1 MRTSALRLS
10 VVYAAS
16 FAVALVA
23 LVFVIYLLTARYINA
38 EVDTVIERDA
48 LGMLDAYG
56 RGGTRGI
63 ISEINL
69 RASTFSRINAVYLLA
84 DNEGFVIAGNL
95 PAWPVMKRRDDR
107 WVEFEIELR
116 EGGVETDRPV
126 RAMLLDPGP
135 GLRLLVGT
143 DLSDRRELGERF
155 AVAAAI
161 GTLLVTLLALGIG
174 YRQSRRILARVEAV
188 SRSCKEIVAGNLSR
202 RLPLAGDDDEFD
214 TLAVEVNG
222 LLARLARTTE
232 ILRTALHSA
241 AHDLRSPM
249 HRMRLRIEQALST
262 AEQGATEQGV
272 VGETGATTGP
282 DRETLDVL
290 LRDVDHMQRVLTALL
305 QIAEAESGT
314 VGARPEPVPLDIM
327 LGELG
332 ELYQPQAEEQG
343 VALSVS
349 CEPGSC
355 VLGHRQLLAQAVANL
370 IDNAL
375 KCTPAGGRI
384 ELRTHAVD
392 GRQII
397 SVADSGPG
405 IPAEERTRAVEPFV
419 RLSNAPPRDGSGLGL
434 NLVAAVARLHGGC
447 LRLEDNRPGLIA
459 LLELPVG
466 APVGASLGA
475 TSIDRA

>member
-16 FAVALVA
+16 FAAALVA
-23 LVFVIYLLTARYINA
+23 LVFVIYLLTTRFINT
-38 EVDTVIERDA
+38 EVDAVIERDA
-48 LGMLDAYG
+48 LGLLEAYG
-56 RGGTRGI
+56 RSGTPGI
-63 ISEINL
+63 ISELNL
-69 RASTFSRINAVYLLA
+69 RASTFSRINAVYLLT
-84 DNEGFVIAGNL
+84 DGEGFVIAGNL
-95 PAWPVMKRRDDR
+95 PAWPMMRGRDGR
-107 WVEFEIELR
+107 WAEFEIELR
-116 EGGVETDRPV
+116 EGGIETDRPV
-126 RAMLLDPGP
+126 RALVLDPAP
-135 GLRLLVGT
+135 GVRLLVGT
-143 DLSDRRELGERF
+143 DLSDRRDLGRRF

-174 YRQSRRILARVEAV
+174 YRQSQRILARVEAV
-188 SRSCKEIVAGNLSR
+188 SRSCKEIVSGNLAR

-214 TLAVEVNG
+214 TLAVEVNA

-249 HRMRLRIEQALST
+249 HRMRLRLEQSLS
-262 AEQGATEQGV
+262 ASDESGAADQTR
-272 VGETGATTGP
+272 P
-282 DRETLDVL
+282 ETLEQT

-314 VGARPEPVPLDIM
+314 VGALPEPVALDTM

-343 VALSVS
+343 VELSVT
-349 CEPGSC
+349 CATGSS

-375 KCTPAGGRI
+375 QFTPAGGHI
-384 ELRTHAVD
+384 ELRTRVAE
-392 GRQII
+392 GRLII
-397 SVADSGPG
+397 SVTDSGPG
-405 IPAEERTRAVEPFV
+405 IPADERARAVEPFV

-434 NLVAAVARLHGGC
+434 NLAAAVARLHGGS
-447 LRLEDNRPGLIA
+447 LRLEDNRPGLVA
-459 LLELPVG
+459 LLEVPAGVPV
-466 APVGASLGA
+466 S
-475 TSIDRA
+475 

>member
-16 FAVALVA
+16 FAAALVA
-23 LVFVIYLLTARYINA
+23 LVFVIYLLTMRYINT
-38 EVDTVIERDA
+38 EVDNVIERDA
-48 LGMLDAYG
+48 LGILEAYG
-56 RGGTRGI
+56 RSGTRGI
-63 ISEINL
+63 VGELDL
-69 RASTFSRINAVYLLA
+69 RASTFSRINAVYLLT
-84 DNEGFVIAGNL
+84 DGEGFVIAGNL
-95 PAWPVMKRRDDR
+95 PAWPIMSGGDGP

-116 EGGVETDRPV
+116 EGGRETGRTV
-126 RAMLLDPGP
+126 RAMVVQPGP

-143 DLSDRRELGERF
+143 DLSDRRDLGQRF
-155 AVAAAI
+155 AVAAGI

-188 SRSCKEIVAGNLSR
+188 SRSCKEIVAGNLAG

-214 TLAVEVNG
+214 ALAGEVNG
-222 LLARLARTTE
+222 LLARLSRTTD

-249 HRMRLRIEQALST
+249 HRMRLRMEQALRT
-262 AEQGATEQGV
+262 ANDAGSAERSQRDTIE
-272 VGETGATTGP
+272 
-282 DRETLDVL
+282 L
-290 LRDVDHMQRVLTALL
+290 LLHDVDHMQRVLTALL

-314 VGARPEPVPLDIM
+314 VGARPEPVALDTM

-332 ELYQPQAEEQG
+332 ELYQPQAEQQG
-343 VALSVS
+343 IALSVA
-349 CEPGSC
+349 CEPGHF

-375 KCTPAGGRI
+375 KFTPPGGRVELRTGAAGGR
-384 ELRTHAVD
+384 VV
-392 GRQII
+392 I

-405 IPAEERTRAVEPFV
+405 IAADERARAVEPFV

-434 NLVAAVARLHGGC
+434 NLAAAVARLHGGS
-447 LRLEDNRPGLIA
+447 LSLEDNRPGLVA
-459 LLELPVG
+459 RLDLPVG
-466 APVGASLGA
+466 APAGVPSGAIA
-475 TSIDRA
+475 MDRA

>member
-16 FAVALVA
+16 FAAALVA
-23 LVFVIYLLTARYINA
+23 LVFVIYLLTTRFINT
-38 EVDTVIERDA
+38 EVDAVIERDA
-48 LGMLDAYG
+48 LGLLEAYG
-56 RGGTRGI
+56 RSGTPGI
-63 ISEINL
+63 ISELNL
-69 RASTFSRINAVYLLA
+69 RASTFSRINAVYLLT
-84 DNEGFVIAGNL
+84 DGEGFVIAGNL
-95 PAWPVMKRRDDR
+95 PAWPMMRGRDGR
-107 WVEFEIELR
+107 WAEFEIELR
-116 EGGVETDRPV
+116 EGGIETDRPV
-126 RAMLLDPGP
+126 RALVLDPAP
-135 GLRLLVGT
+135 GVRLLVGT
-143 DLSDRRELGERF
+143 DLSDRRDLGRRF

-174 YRQSRRILARVEAV
+174 YRQSQRILARVEAV
-188 SRSCKEIVAGNLSR
+188 SRSCKEIVSGNLAR

-214 TLAVEVNG
+214 TLAVEVNA

-249 HRMRLRIEQALST
+249 HRMRLRLEQSLS
-262 AEQGATEQGV
+262 ASDEGATGDQ
-272 VGETGATTGP
+272 TRP
-282 DRETLDVL
+282 ETLEQT

-314 VGARPEPVPLDIM
+314 VGALPEPVALDTM

-343 VALSVS
+343 VELSVT
-349 CEPGSC
+349 CATGSSL
-355 VLGHRQLLAQAVANL
+355 LGHRQLLAQAVANL

-375 KCTPAGGRI
+375 KFTPAGGRI
-384 ELRTHAVD
+384 ELRTRVVE
-392 GRQII
+392 GRLII

-405 IPAEERTRAVEPFV
+405 IPADERTRAVEPFV

-434 NLVAAVARLHGGC
+434 NLAAAVARLHGGS
-447 LRLEDNRPGLIA
+447 LRLEDNRPGLVA
-459 LLELPVG
+459 LLEVPAGVPV
-466 APVGASLGA
+466 S
-475 TSIDRA
+475 

>member
-16 FAVALVA
+16 FAAALVA
-23 LVFVIYLLTARYINA
+23 LVFVIYLLTTRYINT

-48 LGMLDAYG
+48 LGILEAYG
-56 RGGTRGI
+56 RSGTRGI
-63 ISEINL
+63 VGELEL
-69 RASTFSRINAVYLLA
+69 RASTFSRINAVYLLT
-84 DNEGFVIAGNL
+84 DSEGFVIAGNL
-95 PAWPVMKRRDDR
+95 PAWPVMSGSDGP

-116 EGGVETDRPV
+116 EGGRETGRTV
-126 RAMLLDPGP
+126 RAMVMQPAP

-143 DLSDRRELGERF
+143 DLSDRRDLGQRF
-155 AVAAAI
+155 AVAAGI

-174 YRQSRRILARVEAV
+174 YRQSQRILARVEAV
-188 SRSCKEIVAGNLSR
+188 SRSCKEIVAGNLAG

-214 TLAVEVNG
+214 ALAGEVNG
-222 LLARLARTTE
+222 LLARLSRTTE

-249 HRMRLRIEQALST
+249 HRMRLRMEQALNNADDDGL
-262 AEQGATEQGV
+262 AEGAPRDTMEM
-272 VGETGATTGP
+272 
-282 DRETLDVL
+282 L

-314 VGARPEPVPLDIM
+314 VGARPEPVALDTM

-332 ELYQPQAEEQG
+332 ELYQPQAEQQG
-343 VALSVS
+343 IALSVS
-349 CEPGSC
+349 CEPGHF

-375 KCTPAGGRI
+375 KFTPPGGRVELRTGAAGGR
-384 ELRTHAVD
+384 VV
-392 GRQII
+392 I

-405 IPAEERTRAVEPFV
+405 IPADERTRAVEPFV

-434 NLVAAVARLHGGC
+434 NLAAAVARLHGGS
-447 LRLEDNRPGLIA
+447 LSLEDNRPGLVA
-459 LLELPVG
+459 RLDLPVG
-466 APVGASLGA
+466 TPAGAPSGA
-475 TSIDRA
+475 IPMDRA

>member
-16 FAVALVA
+16 FATALVA

-48 LGMLDAYG
+48 RGMLDAYG
-56 RGGTRGI
+56 RSGTRGI
-63 ISEINL
+63 ISELNL
-69 RASTFSRINAVYLLA
+69 RASTFSRINAVYLLT
-84 DNEGFVIAGNL
+84 DSEGFVIAGNL
-95 PAWPVMKRRDDR
+95 PAWPVMRGREGP

-126 RAMLLDPGP
+126 RAMVLDPGP

-143 DLSDRRELGERF
+143 DLSDRRDLGRRF

-174 YRQSRRILARVEAV
+174 YRQSQRILARVEAV

-249 HRMRLRIEQALST
+249 HRMRLRMEQALG
-262 AEQGATEQGV
+262 GAG
-272 VGETGATTGP
+272 TGAE
-282 DRETLDVL
+282 RETLDLL

-314 VGARPEPVPLDIM
+314 VGARPEPVPLDRM

-349 CEPGSC
+349 CAPGSS

-375 KCTPAGGRI
+375 KFTPTGGRI
-384 ELRTHAVD
+384 ELRTLAVD
-392 GRQII
+392 RHLII
-397 SVADSGPG
+397 AVADSGPG

-434 NLVAAVARLHGGC
+434 NLAAAVARLHGGS
-447 LRLEDNRPGLIA
+447 LRLEDNGPGLVA
-459 LLELPVG
+459 LLELPVVPLA
-466 APVGASLGA
+466 APTG
-475 TSIDRA
+475 TTDIDRA

>member
-16 FAVALVA
+16 FAAALVA
-23 LVFVIYLLTARYINA
+23 LVFVIYLLTTRFINT
-38 EVDTVIERDA
+38 EVDAVIERDA
-48 LGMLDAYG
+48 LGLLEAYG
-56 RGGTRGI
+56 RSGTPGI
-63 ISEINL
+63 ISELNL
-69 RASTFSRINAVYLLA
+69 RASTFSRINAVYLLT
-84 DNEGFVIAGNL
+84 DGEGFVIAGNL
-95 PAWPVMKRRDDR
+95 PAWPMMRGRDGR
-107 WVEFEIELR
+107 WAEFEIELR
-116 EGGVETDRPV
+116 EGGIETDRPV
-126 RAMLLDPGP
+126 RALVLDPAP
-135 GLRLLVGT
+135 GVRLLVGT
-143 DLSDRRELGERF
+143 DLSDRRDLGRRF

-174 YRQSRRILARVEAV
+174 YRQSQRILARVEAV
-188 SRSCKEIVAGNLSR
+188 SRSCKEIVSGNLAR

-214 TLAVEVNG
+214 TLAVEVNA

-249 HRMRLRIEQALST
+249 HRMRLRLEQSLS
-262 AEQGATEQGV
+262 ASDAGATADQ
-272 VGETGATTGP
+272 TRP
-282 DRETLDVL
+282 ETLEQT

-314 VGARPEPVPLDIM
+314 VGALPEPVALDTM

-343 VALSVS
+343 VELSVA
-349 CEPGSC
+349 CATGSS

-375 KCTPAGGRI
+375 KFTPAGGRI
-384 ELRTHAVD
+384 ELRTRVAE
-392 GRQII
+392 GRLII
-397 SVADSGPG
+397 SVTDSGPG
-405 IPAEERTRAVEPFV
+405 IPADERARAVEPFV

-434 NLVAAVARLHGGC
+434 NLAAAVARLHGGS
-447 LRLEDNRPGLIA
+447 LRLEDNRPGLVA
-459 LLELPVG
+459 LLEVPAGVPV
-466 APVGASLGA
+466 S
-475 TSIDRA
+475 

>member
-16 FAVALVA
+16 FAAALVA
-23 LVFVIYLLTARYINA
+23 LVFVIYLLTTRFINT
-38 EVDTVIERDA
+38 EVDAVIERDA
-48 LGMLDAYG
+48 LGLLEAYG
-56 RGGTRGI
+56 RSGTPGI
-63 ISEINL
+63 ISELNL
-69 RASTFSRINAVYLLA
+69 RASTFSRINAVYLLT
-84 DNEGFVIAGNL
+84 DGEGFVIAGNL
-95 PAWPVMKRRDDR
+95 PAWPMMRGRDGR
-107 WVEFEIELR
+107 WAEFEIELR
-116 EGGVETDRPV
+116 EGGIETDRPV
-126 RAMLLDPGP
+126 RALVLDPAP
-135 GLRLLVGT
+135 GVRLLVGT
-143 DLSDRRELGERF
+143 DLSDRRDLGRRF

-174 YRQSRRILARVEAV
+174 YRQSQRILARVEAV
-188 SRSCKEIVAGNLSR
+188 SRSCKEIVSGNLAR

-214 TLAVEVNG
+214 TLAVEVNA

-249 HRMRLRIEQALST
+249 HRMRLRLEQSLS
-262 AEQGATEQGV
+262 ASDESGAADQTR
-272 VGETGATTGP
+272 P
-282 DRETLDVL
+282 ETLEQT

-314 VGARPEPVPLDIM
+314 VGALPEPVALDTM

-343 VALSVS
+343 VELSVT
-349 CEPGSC
+349 CATGSS

-375 KCTPAGGRI
+375 KFTPAGGHI
-384 ELRTHAVD
+384 ELRTRVAE
-392 GRQII
+392 GRLII
-397 SVADSGPG
+397 SVTDSGPG
-405 IPAEERTRAVEPFV
+405 IPADERARAVEPFV

-434 NLVAAVARLHGGC
+434 NLAAAVARLHGGS
-447 LRLEDNRPGLIA
+447 LRLEDNRPGLVA
-459 LLELPVG
+459 LLEVPAGVPV
-466 APVGASLGA
+466 S
-475 TSIDRA
+475 

>member
-1 MRTSALRLS
+1 
-10 VVYAAS
+10 
-16 FAVALVA
+16 VA
-23 LVFVIYLLTARYINA
+23 LVFVIYLLTTRFINTETDA
-38 EVDTVIERDA
+38 VIERDA
-48 LGMLDAYG
+48 LSLLEAYG
-56 RGGTRGI
+56 RSGTQGI
-63 ISEINL
+63 ISELKL
-69 RASTFSRINAVYLLA
+69 RASTFSRINAVYLLT
-84 DNEGFVIAGNL
+84 DGEGFVIAGNL
-95 PAWPVMKRRDDR
+95 PAWPMMRGRTGP

-116 EGGVETDRPV
+116 EGGLETDRPV
-126 RAMLLDPGP
+126 RAMVVDPGP

-143 DLSDRRELGERF
+143 DLSDRRDLGRRF

-174 YRQSRRILARVEAV
+174 YRQSQRILARVEAV
-188 SRSCKEIVAGNLSR
+188 SRSCKEIVSGNLAR

-214 TLAVEVNG
+214 TLAVEVNA

-249 HRMRLRIEQALST
+249 HRMRLRLEQSLVDT
-262 AEQGATEQGV
+262 EEGATGEGGSAGAKPEMLEQI
-272 VGETGATTGP
+272 
-282 DRETLDVL
+282 

-314 VGARPEPVPLDIM
+314 VGALPEPVGLDTM

-343 VALSVS
+343 VELSVS

-355 VLGHRQLLAQAVANL
+355 VLGHRQLLAQAAANL

-375 KCTPAGGRI
+375 KFTPAGGRI
-384 ELRTHAVD
+384 ELGTRAMD
-392 GRQII
+392 GRVII

-405 IPAEERTRAVEPFV
+405 IPAQERTRAVEPFV

-434 NLVAAVARLHGGC
+434 NLAAAVARLHGGS
-447 LRLEDNRPGLIA
+447 LRLEDNLPGLVA
-459 LLELPVG
+459 LLDLPAAPAG
-466 APVGASLGA
+466 APLGA
-475 TSIDRA
+475 PTGATTIDRA

>member
-16 FAVALVA
+16 FAAALVA

-48 LGMLDAYG
+48 LGILEAYG
-56 RGGTRGI
+56 RNGTRGI
-63 ISEINL
+63 VGELNL
-69 RASTFSRINAVYLLA
+69 RANTLSRINAVYLLT
-84 DNEGFVIAGNL
+84 DSEGFVIAGNL
-95 PAWPVMKRRDDR
+95 PAWPVMRRRDGR

-116 EGGVETDRPV
+116 EAGRETDRPV

-143 DLSDRRELGERF
+143 DLSDRRELGQRF
-155 AVAAAI
+155 AVAAGI

-174 YRQSRRILARVEAV
+174 YRQSRRILARVAAV
-188 SRSCKEIVAGNLSR
+188 SHSCKEIVAGNLSR
-202 RLPLAGDDDEFD
+202 RLPVAGDDDEFD
-214 TLAVEVNG
+214 ALAVEVNG

-232 ILRTALHSA
+232 ILRASLHSA

-249 HRMRLRIEQALST
+249 HRMRLRMEQALGGTRSD
-262 AEQGATEQGV
+262 AER
-272 VGETGATTGP
+272 
-282 DRETLDVL
+282 DTLDAL

-314 VGARPEPVPLDIM
+314 VGARPEPVEMDRM

-332 ELYQPQAEEQG
+332 ELYQPEAEQRG
-343 VALSVS
+343 IALSVAS
-349 CEPGSC
+349 EPGSC

-370 IDNAL
+370 LDNAL
-375 KCTPAGGRI
+375 KFTPTGGRI
-384 ELRTHAVD
+384 ELRAQSAD
-392 GRQII
+392 GRLSI

-405 IPAEERTRAVEPFV
+405 IPEGERSRAVEPFV
-419 RLSNAPPRDGSGLGL
+419 RLSNAPPGDGSGLGL
-434 NLVAAVARLHGGC
+434 NLAAAVARLHGGT
-447 LRLEDNRPGLIA
+447 LRLEDNHPGLIA
-459 LLELPVG
+459 RLEFPV
-466 APVGASLGA
+466 ATPPVA
-475 TSIDRA
+475 

>member
-1 MRTSALRLS
+1 VRTSALRLS

-16 FAVALVA
+16 FAAALVA
-23 LVFVIYLLTARYINA
+23 LVFVIYLLTTRYINT

-48 LGMLDAYG
+48 LGILEAYG
-56 RGGTRGI
+56 RSGTRGI
-63 ISEINL
+63 VGELDL
-69 RASTFSRINAVYLLA
+69 RASTFSRINAVYLLT
-84 DNEGFVIAGNL
+84 DSEGFVIAGNL
-95 PAWPVMKRRDDR
+95 PAWPVMSGGAGP

-116 EGGVETDRPV
+116 EGGRETGRTV
-126 RAMLLDPGP
+126 RAMVMQPGP

-143 DLSDRRELGERF
+143 DLSDRRDLGQRF
-155 AVAAAI
+155 AVAAGI

-188 SRSCKEIVAGNLSR
+188 SRSCKEIVAGNLAG

-214 TLAVEVNG
+214 ALAGEVNG
-222 LLARLARTTE
+222 LLARLSRTTE

-249 HRMRLRIEQALST
+249 HRMRLRMEQALNVADDDGL
-262 AEQGATEQGV
+262 AEGAPRDTMEM
-272 VGETGATTGP
+272 
-282 DRETLDVL
+282 L

-314 VGARPEPVPLDIM
+314 VGARPEPVALDTM

-332 ELYQPQAEEQG
+332 ELYQPQAEQQG
-343 VALSVS
+343 IALSVA
-349 CEPGSC
+349 CEPGHF

-375 KCTPAGGRI
+375 KFTPPGGRVELRTGAAGGR
-384 ELRTHAVD
+384 VV
-392 GRQII
+392 I

-405 IPAEERTRAVEPFV
+405 IPADERTRAVEPFV

-434 NLVAAVARLHGGC
+434 NLAAAVARLHGGS
-447 LRLEDNRPGLIA
+447 LSLEDNRPGLVA
-459 LLELPVG
+459 RLDLPAG
-466 APVGASLGA
+466 APAGAPSGA
-475 TSIDRA
+475 IDSNRA

>member
-1 MRTSALRLS
+1 VRTSALRLS

-16 FAVALVA
+16 FATALVA

-48 LGMLDAYG
+48 RGMLAAYG
-56 RGGTRGI
+56 RSGARGI
-63 ISEINL
+63 ISELNM
-69 RASTFSRINAVYLLA
+69 RASTFSRINAVYLLT
-84 DNEGFVIAGNL
+84 DSEGFVIAGNL
-95 PAWPVMKRRDDR
+95 PAWPVMQRREGP

-116 EGGVETDRPV
+116 EGGFETDRPV
-126 RAMLLDPGP
+126 RAMVLDPGP

-143 DLSDRRELGERF
+143 DLSDRRDLGRRF

-174 YRQSRRILARVEAV
+174 YRQSQRILARVEAV

-202 RLPLAGDDDEFD
+202 RLPVAGDDDEFD
-214 TLAVEVNG
+214 ALAVEVNG

-249 HRMRLRIEQALST
+249 HRMRLRMEQALG
-262 AEQGATEQGV
+262 GAG
-272 VGETGATTGP
+272 TGAE
-282 DRETLDVL
+282 RETLDLL

-314 VGARPEPVPLDIM
+314 VGALPEPVPLDMM

-349 CEPGSC
+349 CAPGSS
-355 VLGHRQLLAQAVANL
+355 VRGHRQLLAQAVANL

-375 KCTPAGGRI
+375 KFTPTGGRI
-384 ELRTHAVD
+384 ELHTRAVD
-392 GRQII
+392 GRLII

-434 NLVAAVARLHGGC
+434 NLAAAVARLHGGS
-447 LRLEDNRPGLIA
+447 LRLEDNGPGLVA
-459 LLELPVG
+459 LLDLPVG
-466 APVGASLGA
+466 TLSGA
-475 TSIDRA
+475 TPSRERLADSILPGGGRA